1 MCLLSREAGRL
12 GNNDW
17 KLFLTRR
24 WEYFAYRGWERE
36 FLFSVATEGQAGA
49 KECCHLTPDLS
60 FVGVHLN
67 KYMGFRFARK
77 VVFVTSWS

>member
-1 MCLLSREAGRL
+1 MRLLSREVGRL

-17 KLFLTRR
+17 KPFLTRR
-24 WEYFAYRGWERE
+24 WEYFAHRGWGRE
-36 FLFSVATEGQAGA
+36 LVFSDTIEGKAGA
-49 KECCHLTPDLS
+49 KECCHLTLDLS
-60 FVGVHLN
+60 SVGVHLN